1 MAAQQRKDV
10 RGIAKA
16 ERERDRQERKAEK
29 LAKRREAREQRQ
41 EPETRAGKGTAGGGA
56 GEVSTMT
63 NRGETLRTEDV
74 WAAILGGPDA
84 GDVLPPLS
92 RAELLSVIMAIVH
105 RLPDAAEQAVPDDP
119 DSGPA
124 TF

>member
-41 EPETRAGKGTAGGGA
+41 EPETRAGKGPREA
-56 GEVSTMT
+56 V
-63 NRGETLRTEDV
+63 RGR
-74 WAAILGGPDA
+74 
-84 GDVLPPLS
+84 
-92 RAELLSVIMAIVH
+92 
-105 RLPDAAEQAVPDDP
+105 
-119 DSGPA
+119 
-124 TF
+124 